1 MYRYNKQ
8 YMTNNN
14 VKDVTNHELVGIE
27 YSGDVPVLIYITEDG
42 ATHFSKL
49 TRGITRLKK

>member
-1 MYRYNKQ
+1 
-8 YMTNNN
+8 MTNNN

-27 YSGDVPVLIYITEDG
+27 YSGDAPVLIYITEDG

-49 TRGITRLKK
+49 TRGITRIKNKI